1 MPEVIAVGF
10 DDDETL
16 KGETLIT
23 WFNEQGFDFEDDTD
37 RMTNGEQ
44 SFICCPMGPYVM
56 LKEDMGAFPE
66 IIFHLLRCLSCPKTT
81 LISLSHENDDGY
93 MEDATEMM
101 LPQFLKVL
109 DDDSNWQGGEE
120 E

>member
-1 MPEVIAVGF
+1 MHF
-10 DDDETL
+10 L
-16 KGETLIT
+16 KSYSIYYG
-23 WFNEQGFDFEDDTD
+23 
-37 RMTNGEQ
+37 
-44 SFICCPMGPYVM
+44 V
-56 LKEDMGAFPE
+56 
-66 IIFHLLRCLSCPKTT
+66 CLAPKTT